1 MSVQR
6 AVSGSNKGSYV
17 SAHIHLIIHRAYS
30 EIDMEFIQNFMI
42 TSDAD
47 PVYHS
52 VSFKEYGMYT
62 IEVNPFQKTVGG

>member
-1 MSVQR
+1 
-6 AVSGSNKGSYV
+6 
-17 SAHIHLIIHRAYS
+17 
-30 EIDMEFIQNFMI
+30 MEFTQNFMI

-62 IEVNPFQKTVGG
+62 IEVNPFQKTVSGRNSAYNQLVPCKG